1 MTYRRIHRLNH
12 SCRSNRSSVLLA
24 GAFLA
29 AATAALGAQNA
40 YQGVSTPPPDD
51 TIQTSS
57 DDAPH
62 AKPSPAHR
70 RAVPQPAPEDATPQS
85 ESSVAQPSVAQP
97 PAQPPADDALPT
109 SSDSDIVQIEPA
121 RPAPQAETQPGLNRR
136 DPDPDGDIVHPGP
149 HPGELAEGTTIRVR
163 LLDRLSTAETARGE
177 AFRTRVM
184 NDVVQDGQVLIPA
197 GAEIDGHVAKI
208 SSGTLG
214 GYGSMNLR
222 PETVILPDGSRF
234 RLYAQ
239 LTGAPGTHTRI
250 RSEGAVTPDSR
261 AKRDAIEYGGTVG
274 AGAVTGAVLG
284 GPAGALAGA
293 LVGAGVVSAHLLIS
307 HPQATLDAG
316 TALVFS
322 LTEPLN
328 LQPAASGN

>member
-1 MTYRRIHRLNH
+1 MTNRRIHI
-12 SCRSNRSSVLLA
+12 SNLSSRANLSSALLA
-24 GAFLA
+24 CAFLA
-29 AATAALGAQNA
+29 ATATALGAQEQGAQNA

-51 TIQTSS
+51 AIQTST
-57 DDAPH
+57 DDVPR

-70 RAVPQPAPEDATPQS
+70 TAVPQPAPEAAVQ
-85 ESSVAQPSVAQP
+85 QSVAQP
-97 PAQPPADDALPT
+97 PATVPPDSTLPS
-109 SSDSDIVQIEPA
+109 SSDNDIVQIESV
-121 RPAPQAETQPGLNRR
+121 RPATQSNLQPELNRR
-136 DPDPDGDIVHPGP
+136 DPDSDIVHPGP
-149 HPGELAEGTTIRVR
+149 HPGELPDGTTIRVR

-197 GAEIDGHVAKI
+197 GSEIDGHVAKI

-234 RLYAQ
+234 RIYAQ

-261 AKRDAIEYGGTVG
+261 AKRDAIEYGGTMG
-274 AGAVTGAVLG
+274 AGTVTGAVLG

-316 TALVFS
+316 TSLIFS

-328 LQPAASGN
+328 LQPATSGN